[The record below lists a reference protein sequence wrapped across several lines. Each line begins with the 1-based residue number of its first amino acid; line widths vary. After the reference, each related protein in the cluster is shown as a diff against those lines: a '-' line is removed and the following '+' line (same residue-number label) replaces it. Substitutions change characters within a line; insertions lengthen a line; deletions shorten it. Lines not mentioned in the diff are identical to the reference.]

1 LELKVFR
8 EISSEISKGCVATVG
23 VFDGVHSGHQY
34 IISQLKRMAE
44 SIGGEELV
52 ITMDPHPAAFFGRKI
67 SLLSTMDEKLSL
79 FERFGVRNLLVLNFN
94 SEIAGLSG
102 TRFID
107 DILVSRLSV
116 SRLLLGYN
124 NSIGHKE
131 NGVSEISSAKIPVSR
146 LDRFH
151 IDYSDDISSSSIR
164 GLLANGDIVLANKYL
179 GYEYTLSGSVV
190 HGFGIGRKIGFPT
203 ANILPQCADKVVPCN
218 GSYIVVALVDGKSF
232 PAMLNIGCRPTFD
245 GQDRTVELHILG
257 YDSDIYGQNVKI
269 VFKERLRGEQ
279 KFADVTELTDQLCKD
294 RTSVEEYFAKNP
306 LSLTKNAKR

>member
-1 LELKVFR
+1 
-8 EISSEISKGCVATVG
+8 
-23 VFDGVHSGHQY
+23 
-34 IISQLKRMAE
+34 M
-44 SIGGEELV
+44 
-52 ITMDPHPAAFFGRKI
+52 
-67 SLLSTMDEKLSL
+67 
-79 FERFGVRNLLVLNFN
+79 
-94 SEIAGLSG
+94 
-102 TRFID
+102 
-107 DILVSRLSV
+107 
-116 SRLLLGYN
+116 
-124 NSIGHKE
+124 
-131 NGVSEISSAKIPVSR
+131 
-146 LDRFH
+146 
-151 IDYSDDISSSSIR
+151 
-164 GLLANGDIVLANKYL
+164 
-179 GYEYTLSGSVV
+179 

-306 LSLTKNAKR
+306 LSLTKNVKR

>member
-1 LELKVFR
+1 
-8 EISSEISKGCVATVG
+8 
-23 VFDGVHSGHQY
+23 
-34 IISQLKRMAE
+34 
-44 SIGGEELV
+44 
-52 ITMDPHPAAFFGRKI
+52 MDPHPAAFFGRKI

-124 NSIGHKE
+124 NSIGHQE

-151 IDYSDDISSSSIR
+151 FDYSDDISSSSIR
-164 GLLANGDIVLANKYL
+164 SLLANGDIVLTNKYL
-179 GYEYTLSGSVV
+179 GYDYTLSGSVV

-218 GSYIVVALVDGKSF
+218 GSYIVVALVDGKPF
-232 PAMLNIGCRPTFD
+232 PAMLNIGCRPTFEGHD
-245 GQDRTVELHILG
+245 QTIELHILD
-257 YDSDIYGQNVKI
+257 YDSDIYGQNVEI

-279 KFADVTELTDQLCKD
+279 KFADVAELTSQLYKD

-306 LSLTKNAKR
+306 LSLMKNVER

>member
-1 LELKVFR
+1 
-8 EISSEISKGCVATVG
+8 
-23 VFDGVHSGHQY
+23 
-34 IISQLKRMAE
+34 MADLA
-44 SIGGEELV
+44 GTEELV

-79 FERFGVRNLLVLNFN
+79 FDHLGVRNLLVLNFT
-94 SEIAGLSG
+94 SEIASLSG

-107 DILVSRLSV
+107 EILVEKLSV

-131 NGVSEISSAKIPVSR
+131 NGVSDISSTKIPVSR

-164 GLLANGDIVLANKYL
+164 RLILSGDIDLANNYL
-179 GYEYTLSGSVV
+179 GYDYSLSGSVV

-203 ANILPQCADKVVPCN
+203 ANIVPQCADKVIPCN
-218 GSYIVVALVDGKSF
+218 GSYIVVAMVDGQAY

-245 GQDRTVELHILG
+245 GQERSIELHILD
-257 YDSDIYGQNVKI
+257 YDSDIYGRNLVV
-269 VFKERLRGEQ
+269 VFKGRLRGEQ
-279 KFADVTELTDQLCKD
+279 KFDSVADLTAQLCADKLA
-294 RTSVEEYFAKNP
+294 VEAFFARNP
-306 LSLTKNAKR
+306 LSLQ